1 MKVWKALAVGFA
13 LAITTSG
20 GAWAQGKQWTKVRI
34 ATEGAYAPWNFT
46 AAGGKLDGFEVDLAG
61 ELCNRMKVQCE
72 VVAQDW
78 DGIIPALNASKYDA
92 IMAGMNITDKRMEA
106 INFTR
111 PYAGGPHGWGV
122 LKSSPL
128 AQLTGTGERYSLDS
142 QPDQANKMIDSWR
155 QQLKG
160 KTIGVQV
167 ATTNAAFLDKYF
179 KDVATIR
186 EYKTTE
192 QHDLDLIAQRLDVIF
207 AAQSAL
213 TATMKNPQFKDMAI
227 AGGGISGN
235 ILGRGVA
242 VGLRKGDPEL
252 RDLFDKAIAGAL
264 EDGTIRKLSMKWF
277 ELDMTPA
284 Q

>member
-1 MKVWKALAVGFA
+1 MKVWKALALGVA
-13 LAITTSG
+13 LAAATTG

-46 AAGGKLDGFEVDLAG
+46 APGGKLDGFEVDLAAD
-61 ELCNRMKVQCE
+61 LCKRMKVQCE

-92 IMAGMNITDKRMEA
+92 IMAGMNITDKRLEVV
-106 INFTR
+106 NFTR

-122 LKSSPL
+122 LKKSPL
-128 AQLTGTGERYSLDS
+128 AQLAGTGERYSLEK
-142 QPDQANKMIDSWR
+142 QPDQANKIIESWR
-155 QQLKG
+155 QALKG

-192 QHDLDLIAQRLDVIF
+192 QHDLDLIAERVDTIF

-213 TATMKNPQFKDMAI
+213 NATMKNAQFKDMTI
-227 AGGGISGN
+227 AGAGIN
-235 ILGRGVA
+235 ADILGRGVA
-242 VGLRKGDPEL
+242 VALRKGDPEL
-252 RDLFDKAIAGAL
+252 REMFDKAIAEAHA
-264 EDGTIRKLSMKWF
+264 DGTVKKLSMKWF
-277 ELDMTPA
+277 ELDMTP

>member
-1 MKVWKALAVGFA
+1 MKVWKALALGVA
-13 LAITTSG
+13 LAAATTGSS
-20 GAWAQGKQWTKVRI
+20 WAQGKQWTKVRI

-46 AAGGKLDGFEVDLAG
+46 APGGKLDGFEVDLAAD
-61 ELCNRMKVQCE
+61 LCSRMKVQCE

-92 IMAGMNITDKRMEA
+92 IMAGMNITDKRMEVIA
-106 INFTR
+106 FTR
-111 PYAGGPHGWGV
+111 AYAGGPHGWGV

-128 AQLTGTGERYSLDS
+128 AQLAGTGERYSVEK
-142 QPDQANKMIDSWR
+142 QPEQAKKIIDSWR
-155 QQLKG
+155 QALKG

-167 ATTNAAFLDKYF
+167 STTNAAFLDKYF

-192 QHDLDLIAQRLDVIF
+192 QHDLDLIAQRVDTIF

-213 TATMKNPQFKDMAI
+213 NATMKNAQFKDMTI
-227 AGGGISGN
+227 AGAGITAD

-242 VGLRKGDPEL
+242 VGLRKSDPEL
-252 RDLFDKAIAGAL
+252 REMFDKAIAEAHK
-264 EDGTIRKLSMKWF
+264 DGTVKKLSMKWF
-277 ELDMTPA
+277 ELDMTP